1 MLLSI
6 IVPMYNVEKYIDCC
20 LNSVVKQATAETEV
34 IVVDDGSTDASPAI
48 ADGYA
53 ERYPFVKV
61 IHQKNGGVMAARK
74 TGARH
79 CTGEYI
85 WGVDSDDWLAEGQ
98 LAGIIDEIRRSHADV
113 ILTGYTDCKA
123 GVETRTLQNIPAGFY
138 DREAIRTRV
147 IPRLLSNGQ
156 FFTFGIYP
164 TFWTSCVRR
173 ELLTE
178 KISQVPEG
186 FSLGED
192 MATIYPCILAAESLS
207 VLELTG
213 YYYRVLDTSITRTFN
228 RKLTKE
234 NRQLFAYL
242 NGVFPKD
249 EAFARQYR
257 DYIVHMSCILVYQY
271 IHNAKNEESFRE
283 AVRNIQEYLS
293 DETVRWAFSGT
304 HILRRNISLKWKAVI
319 TLIRLRWFRVYRMLL
334 K

>member
-1 MLLSI
+1 MLISI
-6 IVPMYNVEKYIDCC
+6 IVPMYNAEKYIACC
-20 LNSVVKQATAETEV
+20 LNSIVSQTTADTEV

-74 TGARH
+74 TGAEH

-85 WGVDSDDWLAEGQ
+85 WGVDSDDWLVDGQ
-98 LAGIIDEIRRSHADV
+98 LAGLIDEINRSHADV

-123 GVETRTLQNIPAGFY
+123 GVKTKTLQNIPAGFY

-147 IPRLLSNGQ
+147 IPRLLSTGQ

-178 KISQVPEG
+178 QIRRVPEG

-192 MATIYPCILAAESLS
+192 MATVYPCILAAESLS

-213 YYYRVLDTSITRTFN
+213 YSYRVLDTSITRTFN
-228 RKLTKE
+228 PRLAQE
-234 NRQLFAYL
+234 NRALFAYL
-242 NGVFPKD
+242 NTVFPKD
-249 EAFARQYR
+249 EIFAWQYR

-271 IHNAKNEESFRE
+271 IRSAGDEETFRE
-283 AVRNIQEYLS
+283 AVRCIREYLS

-319 TLIRLRWFRVYRMLL
+319 TLIRLRWFRVYRLLL

>member
-1 MLLSI
+1 MLISI

-20 LNSVVKQATAETEV
+20 LNSIVKQATAETEV

-74 TGARH
+74 TGAKH

-113 ILTGYTDCKA
+113 ILTGYTDYKDGIETKA
-123 GVETRTLQNIPAGFY
+123 LQNIPLGFY
-138 DREAIRTRV
+138 DREAIQRKV
-147 IPRLLSNGQ
+147 IPDLLSAGQ

-164 TFWTSCVRR
+164 TFWTSCVKRA
-173 ELLTE
+173 LLAE
-178 KISQVPEG
+178 KIRQVPDE

-192 MATIYPCILAAESLS
+192 MATIYPCILAAESLA
-207 VLELTG
+207 VLDLTG
-213 YYYRVLDTSITRTFN
+213 YYYRVVDTSITRSLN
-228 RKLTKE
+228 PQLAQE

-242 NGVFPKD
+242 NTVFPKN
-249 EAFARQYR
+249 EIFARQYR

-271 IHNAKNEESFRE
+271 IHNAKDEETFQN
-283 AVRNIQEYLS
+283 AVRCIREYLS

>member
-1 MLLSI
+1 MLISI
-6 IVPMYNVEKYIDCC
+6 IVPMYNAEKYIDCC
-20 LNSVVKQATAETEV
+20 LDSIVKQATAETEV

-74 TGARH
+74 TGAKH

-98 LAGIIDEIRRSHADV
+98 LAGLVDEINRSHADV
-113 ILTGYTDCKA
+113 ILTGYTDYKN
-123 GVETRTLQNIPAGFY
+123 GVETKAQQNIPTGFY
-138 DREAIRTRV
+138 DQEAIRKKV
-147 IPRLLSNGQ
+147 MPRLLSTGE

-178 KISQVPEG
+178 KINQMPKG

-192 MATIYPCILAAESLS
+192 IATIYPCILKARSLS
-207 VLELTG
+207 VLKLTG
-213 YYYRVLDTSITRTFN
+213 YYYRVLDTSFSRAFN
-228 RKLTKE
+228 PKLAQE
-234 NRQLFAYL
+234 NQQLFAYL
-242 NGVFPKD
+242 NTVFPKD
-249 EAFARQYR
+249 EVFARQYR
-257 DYIVHMSCILVYQY
+257 DYIVHMSCTLVYQY
-271 IHNAKNEESFRE
+271 IHSAKDKETFRE
-283 AVRNIQEYLS
+283 ATQYIREYLS
-293 DETVRWAFSGT
+293 NETVRWAFSGIN
-304 HILRRNISLKWKAVI
+304 ILRGDISLKWKTVI
-319 TLIRLRWFRVYRMLL
+319 TLLRFRWFRLYWRLL